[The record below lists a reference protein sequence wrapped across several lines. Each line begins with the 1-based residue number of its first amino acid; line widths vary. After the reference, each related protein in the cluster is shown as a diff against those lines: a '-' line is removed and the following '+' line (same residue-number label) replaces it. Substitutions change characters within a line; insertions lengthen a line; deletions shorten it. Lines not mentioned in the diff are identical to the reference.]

1 MEEADTL
8 ATRTA
13 IISRRLLAVGTTQAL
28 RKRYSNVYY
37 VNLLLETAPNST
49 PDEMDNVRHW
59 VLDQLPGAQLERDML
74 GGQVRFTIPGNSPV
88 AGVIGLFERG
98 KQEMG
103 IEYYSIGGATLERV
117 FLSVVRENNVQE
129 EDGKDKGGVWSWL
142 RR

>member
-37 VNLLLETAPNST
+37 VSLLLATAPNST
-49 PDEMDNVRHW
+49 PDEMENVRHW